1 MGRTSSH
8 HRAHDKSTGNAGGSN
23 RHARFVDLLRIVTV
37 AANEATD
44 LEGPLRATLDAVCN
58 QTGWPVGHVYMRSNE
73 PPYDLVP
80 SGIWHL
86 EETERF
92 AVFREVT
99 ERTRLAPGIGL
110 PGTVLASGR
119 PQWFP
124 DVSRHPNF
132 PRARLAK
139 DIGVRAG
146 FGFPIRVGPEIP
158 AVLEFFT
165 DVPLPPDQEFL
176 DVMDLVGTQL
186 GRVIERMRG
195 EDALRDLARGVSSA
209 KGEAFFLSLANH
221 LLRTIKADYVFI
233 GALEGESR
241 EKVRTMAAV
250 GRQGILDRF
259 EYKLEGTPCE
269 TVINS
274 AASCVYPRE
283 VQKLFPHDRDLVTL
297 EVEAYCG
304 APLRSASGKSVGLVV
319 ATYRRPLTNPGTV
332 EALLRVFAVRAATEL
347 ERQHNQRSMDRLA
360 LYPRADPN
368 PVLEFSSDGS
378 LTYYNAATE
387 KLARS
392 LGKDDPREILPADT
406 PGLVKKCLQTGLN
419 GIVMES
425 SGGDRTISWAFIP
438 VAYRG
443 VVLAY
448 AVEISFLLTLEAEM
462 RRLHLLDPPDSQP
475 ETTRRPRKT
484 PEEDDA
490 PVH

>member
-1 MGRTSSH
+1 MARTSSI
-8 HRAHDKSTGNAGGSN
+8 HRAHDKRGGDKGGPN
-23 RHARFVDLLRIVTV
+23 RHAGFVDLLRTVTV
-37 AANEATD
+37 AANDATD
-44 LEGPLRATLDAVCN
+44 LETPLRITLDAVCE
-58 QTGWPVGHVYMRSNE
+58 QTGWPVGHVYMRSND
-73 PPYDLVP
+73 PPFDLVP
-80 SGIWHL
+80 SEIWHL
-86 EETERF
+86 EDSERF

-99 ERTRLAPGIGL
+99 EKTHLASGIGL
-110 PGTVLASGR
+110 PGMVLASGR

-124 DVSRHPNF
+124 DVSVHPNF

-165 DVPLPPDQEFL
+165 DVALPPDPEFL
-176 DVMDLVGTQL
+176 EVMDLVGTQL
-186 GRVIERMRG
+186 GRVIERLRA
-195 EDALRDLARGVSSA
+195 EDALRDLASGVSSA

-221 LLRTIKADYVFI
+221 LLRTIKADNVFF
-233 GALEGESR
+233 GALEGDKR
-241 EKVRTMAAV
+241 EKVRILAAV

-259 EYKLEGTPCE
+259 EYRLEGTPCE

-274 AASCVYPRE
+274 SASCVYPRE
-283 VQKLFPHDRDLVTL
+283 VRRLFPNDRDLVTL
-297 EVEAYCG
+297 EAEAYCG

-319 ATYRRPLTNPGTV
+319 ATFKRPLSSPGTV

-347 ERQHNQRSMDRLA
+347 ERQRAQRSLDRLA

-368 PVLEFSSDGS
+368 PVLEFASDGS
-378 LTYYNAATE
+378 LTYYNSATE

-392 LGKDDPREILPADT
+392 LGKDNPRDILPADT
-406 PGLVKKCLQTGLN
+406 PGLVKKCLETGLN
-419 GIVMES
+419 GIVMET
-425 SGGDRTISWAFIP
+425 SGGERTISWAFIP

-462 RRLHLLDPPDSQP
+462 RRLHLLDPPGTQP
-475 ETTRRPRKT
+475 ETTRRLRRSGD
-484 PEEDDA
+484 EDEA